1 MSLFASKVLLFP
13 YYTLLKLRNRAYDK
27 GRRKVA
33 DYRSYGDRV
42 ISFGNIAMG
51 GTGKTPHVEMFI
63 RHFLDKGK
71 TVAVVSRGYKRK
83 TKEPLEVQVDSTAL
97 EVGDEPLQ
105 IKRKFPQVRVF
116 VDRRREVPT
125 ERLVN
130 PPLGDPVDY
139 LILDDAHQYRRLIP
153 GRSIVLIDYSR
164 PVFKDNL
171 FPFGKLRDLPDQIKR
186 ADTIIITRSPGWLDE
201 WQKEKVRTANH
212 INPNQRLYFTTVD
225 YLKPL
230 EVFEGADGRFIYSQ
244 EAIMFSGIADP
255 IELHNFLT
263 TKYAEIYE
271 VKYPDHHL
279 YKKGDLKKLARLARK
294 HPAAVLLT
302 TEKDAQRLRLIE
314 DACKAIRTR
323 LFYVPIETRLIEGE
337 SDLLLYESHN

>member
-1 MSLFASKVLLFP
+1 MSLFASKVFLFP
-13 YYTLLKLRNRAYDK
+13 YYTLLKLRNRGYDK

-33 DYRSYGDRV
+33 DFRIYGDRV

-63 RHFLDKGK
+63 RHFLEKGK

-83 TKEPLEVQVDSTAL
+83 TKEPQEVQVDSSAL

-125 ERLVN
+125 EQLIN
-130 PPLGDPVDY
+130 PPLGMPVDY
-139 LILDDAHQYRRLIP
+139 VILDDAHQYRRLVP
-153 GRSIVLIDYSR
+153 GRSIVLVDYNR

-171 FPFGKLRDLPDQIKR
+171 FPFGRLRDLPSQIKR
-186 ADTIIITRSPGWLDE
+186 ADTVIITRSPGWLDE
-201 WQKEKVRTANH
+201 WQKEKVRNANH
-212 INPNQRLYFTTVD
+212 LNPNQKLFFTTVD
-225 YLKPL
+225 YKKPL
-230 EVFEGADGRFIYSQ
+230 EVFENADGRFIYSQ
-244 EAIMFSGIADP
+244 ECILFTGIADP

-263 TKYAEIYE
+263 TRYAEIYE

-279 YKKGDLKKLARLARK
+279 YRKSDIKTLARLARK

-323 LFYVPIETRLIEGE
+323 LFYVPIEIKMIEGE
-337 SDLLLYESHN
+337 SDLLLYEGHN

>member
-1 MSLFASKVLLFP
+1 MSNFVNKVLLFP
-13 YYTLLKLRNRAYDK
+13 YYTLLKIRNRAYDK
-27 GRRKVA
+27 GRRKA
-33 DYRSYGDRV
+33 SDYRSYGDRV
-42 ISFGNIAMG
+42 ISIGNIAMG

-83 TKEPLEVQVDSTAL
+83 TKGTVEVTVDSSAL

-116 VDRRREVPT
+116 VDKKREVPT
-125 ERLVN
+125 EQLIN
-130 PPLGDPVDY
+130 PPLGQPVDY
-139 LILDDAHQYRRLIP
+139 VILDDAHQYRKLIP

-171 FPFGKLRDLPDQIKR
+171 FPFGRLRDLPTQIRR
-186 ADTIIITRSPGWLDE
+186 ADTIIITRSPAWLDE
-201 WQKEKVRTANH
+201 WQKDKIRAANR
-212 INPNQRLYFTTVD
+212 INSSQKLFFTTVG
-225 YLKPL
+225 YKKPL

-244 EAIMFSGIADP
+244 EAILFTGIADP
-255 IELHNFLT
+255 KELHNFLT

-271 VKYPDHHL
+271 LKYPDHHL
-279 YKKGDLKKLARLARK
+279 YSKRDIKALARLARK

-302 TEKDAQRLRLIE
+302 TEKDAQRLRLVE
-314 DACKAIRTR
+314 GASKAIGTR
-323 LFYVPIETRLIEGE
+323 LFYVPIETKLIEDE
-337 SDLLLYESHN
+337 SDLFLYEGHN